1 LRLGAV
7 HYSDERLREIIGQEP
22 SADLREMMANSEKYT
37 EIRPTNAMLLQAMFS
52 SVQEIAEIIYMRTW
66 TLVRFASPCLFT
78 GEHPFVHINPSG
90 ESTGFGVA
98 TAERLYLPT
107 SPTQA
112 VVLSHPWTNWPEE
125 PVEGTMEL
133 ATRLNWAMMSH
144 PSNEELLLHPDVPSH
159 LLPSPTMLARDSTWP

>member
-1 LRLGAV
+1 
-7 HYSDERLREIIGQEP
+7 
-22 SADLREMMANSEKYT
+22 
-37 EIRPTNAMLLQAMFS
+37 
-52 SVQEIAEIIYMRTW
+52 
-66 TLVRFASPCLFT
+66 
-78 GEHPFVHINPSG
+78 
-90 ESTGFGVA
+90 
-98 TAERLYLPT
+98 LPT